1 MSKKEKK
8 VSIRAM
14 DEVVKRDYHGT
25 LTDEWRGIEV
35 TVAKTISLTDMMEFV
50 NNVVGSCFLDDGRY
64 LPEIKEFA
72 FKSNLLA
79 KYTNISLPEKLEHR
93 YELLYCSDIVD
104 FVRDCVSEE
113 QLREIEGAIER
124 KIAYRCATE
133 TAAVQR
139 QLAKLADAFGEVQ
152 KTASGL
158 FDSVSADDLKKLVGA
173 LSEDGSVNEEKIVS
187 AYLRQKDEP
196 VEVD

>member
-35 TVAKTISLTDMMEFV
+35 TVTKTISLTDMMEFV

-72 FKSNLLA
+72 VKSNLLA
-79 KYTNISLPEKLEHR
+79 KYTNIALPEKLEHR

-104 FVRDCVSEE
+104 FVRDVVSEE
-113 QLREIEGAIER
+113 QLREIEDAIDR

-139 QLAKLADAFGEVQ
+139 QLAKLADAFSEVQ

-173 LSEDGSVNEEKIVS
+173 LSEDGGVNEEKIVS

-196 VEVD
+196 IEVN